1 MNYFVK
7 DMTNFYKGSIPTPDS
22 RPRNPPPEFR
32 GRESGAG
39 IDLGESQLPIPA
51 PGIPGAEFRGRENAG
66 DGVPPE
72 CRGRDFCFRP
82 RSGAGAGIPGAGPS
96 PEFRGWACPR
106 NSGGGFRGR
115 ESGAGIG
122 IPGMDFVFSN
132 E

>member
-51 PGIPGAEFRGRENAG
+51 PGLAPDSRPRFPPPEFRGRDSG
-66 DGVPPE
+66 GGIPGVE
-72 CRGRDFCFRP
+72 KRRGQ
-82 RSGAGAGIPGAGPS
+82 GAPGMPGAGILLPP
-96 PEFRGWACPR
+96 PEFRGRAL
-106 NSGGGFRGR
+106 NYSL
-115 ESGAGIG
+115 
-122 IPGMDFVFSN
+122 
-132 E
+132 